1 MKLGFKQIIIIFLV
15 ALLGGACGT
24 YGIYELTYKTV
35 DSSTSSDTASSI
47 TSEVQYSNTTTG
59 VYESVIEKALD
70 SVVEITSK
78 SEGQSSYF
86 GQTYSST
93 SLGSGVIISED
104 GYIVTNNHVVESA
117 TNVSVALSNGD
128 SYDATIVGT
137 DAKTDLALLKI
148 DATGLSY
155 SKLVDSDTLK
165 LGQEVVAIGNSLGKG
180 TSSTNGII
188 SALNREVTINN
199 YTMDLIQTNASV
211 NSGNSGG
218 GLFDLNG
225 NLVGIVNAKI
235 SSSASYSSSNATVEG
250 MGYAIPSNTVSTIV
264 EQLKN
269 NGYVKNRATLGV
281 KVITDSNYLEY
292 YGVTNSGALVGEVVE
307 NGAAAKAGI
316 KAGDLIIAINDT
328 KVSSFSDLSKQLDNY
343 QIGDTITITVSR
355 DNQIKDFEVT
365 LSESVVETET
375 ESK

>member
-24 YGIYELTYKTV
+24 YGIYELTYKTT
-35 DSSTSSDTASSI
+35 DTNSSSDTSSI
-47 TSEVQYSNTTTG
+47 TTEVQYSNNETG
-59 VYESVIEKALD
+59 VYEKVIAKAID

-78 SEGQSSYF
+78 SESQTSFF

-117 TNVSVALSNGD
+117 SDVSISLSSGET
-128 SYDATIVGT
+128 YDATIIGT

-235 SSSASYSSSNATVEG
+235 SSSASSSSSNATVEG
-250 MGYAIPSNTVSTIV
+250 MGYAIPANTVSTIV

-269 NGYVKNRATLGV
+269 NGYVKDRATLGV

>member
-24 YGIYELTYKTV
+24 YGIYELTYSKVSESTN
-35 DSSTSSDTASSI
+35 STSSV
-47 TSEVQYSNTTTG
+47 TSEVQYSNETTG
-59 VYESVIEKALD
+59 IYEAVIEKAID

-117 TNVSVALSNGD
+117 SDVSVALNNGD
-128 SYDATIVGT
+128 SYDATIIGT

-155 SKLVDSDTLK
+155 SKLVDSDALK

-235 SSSASYSSSNATVEG
+235 SSSASSVSSNATVEG
-250 MGYAIPSNTVSTIV
+250 MGYAIPANTVSKIV

-269 NGYVKNRATLGV
+269 NGYVKDRATLGV

-316 KAGDLIIAINDT
+316 EAGDLIIAINDT
-328 KVSSFSDLSKQLDNY
+328 KVSSFSDLSKELDNY
-343 QIGDTITITVSR
+343 QIGDKITITVSR
-355 DNQIKDFEVT
+355 NNQIKDFEVT
-365 LSESVVETET
+365 LEESAVET

>member
-15 ALLGGACGT
+15 ALLGGACGA

-35 DSSTSSDTASSI
+35 DTNSSSSNTSSI
-47 TSEVQYSNTTTG
+47 TTEVQYSNNEAG
-59 VYESVIEKALD
+59 VYEKVIAKAID

-78 SEGQSSYF
+78 SESQTSFFGQS
-86 GQTYSST
+86 YSST

-117 TNVSVALSNGD
+117 TNVSITLNNGET
-128 SYDATIVGT
+128 YDATIVGT

-148 DATGLSY
+148 DANGLSY
-155 SKLVDSDTLK
+155 SKLVDSDTLN

-235 SSSASYSSSNATVEG
+235 SSSASSSSSNATVEG

-269 NGYVKNRATLGV
+269 NGYVKDRATLGV
-281 KVITDSNYLEY
+281 KIITDSNYLEY

-307 NGAAAKAGI
+307 NGAASKAGI
-316 KAGDLIIAINDT
+316 EAGDLIIAINDT

-343 QIGDTITITVSR
+343 QIGDKITITVSR
-355 DNQIKDFEVT
+355 NDQIKDFEVT
-365 LSESVVETET
+365 LEESVVETET

>member
-35 DSSTSSDTASSI
+35 DTNSSSSNASSI
-47 TSEVQYSNTTTG
+47 TTEVQYSNNEAG
-59 VYESVIEKALD
+59 VYEKVIAKAID

-78 SEGQSSYF
+78 SENQTSFFGQS
-86 GQTYSST
+86 YSST

-117 TNVSVALSNGD
+117 TNVSITLNNGET
-128 SYDATIVGT
+128 YDATIVGT

-148 DATGLSY
+148 DANDLSY
-155 SKLVDSDTLK
+155 SKLVDSDTLN

-235 SSSASYSSSNATVEG
+235 SSSASSSSSNATVEG

-269 NGYVKNRATLGV
+269 NGYVKDRATLGV
-281 KVITDSNYLEY
+281 KIITDSNYLEY

-307 NGAAAKAGI
+307 NSAASKAGI
-316 KAGDLIIAINDT
+316 EAGDLIIAINDT

-343 QIGDTITITVSR
+343 QIGDKITITVSR
-355 DNQIKDFEVT
+355 NDQIKDFEVT
-365 LSESVVETET
+365 LEESVVETET

>member
-15 ALLGGACGT
+15 ALLGGACGA

-35 DSSTSSDTASSI
+35 DTNSSSSNTSSI
-47 TSEVQYSNTTTG
+47 TTEVQYSNNEAG
-59 VYESVIEKALD
+59 VYEKVIAKAID

-78 SEGQSSYF
+78 SESQTSFFGQS
-86 GQTYSST
+86 YSST

-117 TNVSVALSNGD
+117 TNVSITLNNGET
-128 SYDATIVGT
+128 YDATIVGT

-148 DATGLSY
+148 DANDLSY
-155 SKLVDSDTLK
+155 SKLVDSDTLN

-235 SSSASYSSSNATVEG
+235 SSSASSSSSNATVEG

-269 NGYVKNRATLGV
+269 NGYVKDRATLGV
-281 KVITDSNYLEY
+281 KIITDSNYLEY

-307 NGAAAKAGI
+307 NSAASKAGI
-316 KAGDLIIAINDT
+316 EAGDLIIAINDT

-343 QIGDTITITVSR
+343 QIGDKITITVSR
-355 DNQIKDFEVT
+355 NDQIKDFEVT
-365 LSESVVETET
+365 LEESVVETET

>member
-35 DSSTSSDTASSI
+35 DTNSSNSNTSSI

-59 VYESVIEKALD
+59 VYEAVIEKAID
-70 SVVEITSK
+70 SVVEITSQ
-78 SEGQSSYF
+78 SESQASYF

-117 TNVSVALSNGD
+117 TNVSVALNNGD
-128 SYDATIVGT
+128 TYDATIIGT

-235 SSSASYSSSNATVEG
+235 SSSASSSSSNATVEG

-269 NGYVKNRATLGV
+269 NGYVKDRATLGV

-307 NGAAAKAGI
+307 NGAAQKAGI
-316 KAGDLIIAINDT
+316 EAGDLIIAINDT

-365 LSESVVETET
+365 LEESVVETET

>member
-24 YGIYELTYKTV
+24 YGIYELTYKNTSTNTN
-35 DSSTSSDTASSI
+35 SSSNTTI

-59 VYESVIEKALD
+59 VYEQVIAKAID
-70 SVVEITSK
+70 SVVEITS
-78 SEGQSSYF
+78 SSQSQTSYF

-117 TNVSVALSNGD
+117 TNVSVSLSNGET
-128 SYDATIVGT
+128 YDATIIGT

-148 DATGLSY
+148 EATGLAY
-155 SKLVDSDTLK
+155 SKLVDSDTLN

-235 SSSASYSSSNATVEG
+235 SSSLSSSTSSTTVEG
-250 MGYAIPSNTVSTIV
+250 MGYAIPANTVSTIV

-269 NGYVKNRATLGV
+269 NGYVKDRATLGV
-281 KVITDSNYLEY
+281 KVITDSSYLQY

-307 NGAAAKAGI
+307 NGAAEKAGI
-316 KAGDLIIAINDT
+316 QAGDLIIAINDT

-355 DNQIKDFEVT
+355 DDQIKTFEVT
-365 LSESVVETET
+365 LEESIVETET

>member
-35 DSSTSSDTASSI
+35 DTNSSSSNTSSI
-47 TSEVQYSNTTTG
+47 TTEVQYSNNEAG
-59 VYESVIEKALD
+59 VYEKVIAKAID

-78 SEGQSSYF
+78 SESQTSFFGQS
-86 GQTYSST
+86 YSST

-117 TNVSVALSNGD
+117 TNVSITLNNGET
-128 SYDATIVGT
+128 YDATIVGT

-148 DATGLSY
+148 DANGLSY
-155 SKLVDSDTLK
+155 SKLVDSDTLN

-235 SSSASYSSSNATVEG
+235 SSSASSTSSNATVEG

-269 NGYVKNRATLGV
+269 NGYVKDRATLGV
-281 KVITDSNYLEY
+281 KIITDSNYLEY

-307 NGAAAKAGI
+307 NGAASKAGI
-316 KAGDLIIAINDT
+316 EAGDLIIAINDT

-343 QIGDTITITVSR
+343 QIGDKITITVSR
-355 DNQIKDFEVT
+355 NDQIKDFEVT
-365 LSESVVETET
+365 LEESVVETET

>member
-15 ALLGGACGT
+15 ALLGGACGA

-35 DSSTSSDTASSI
+35 DTNSSSNNTSSI
-47 TSEVQYSNTTTG
+47 TTEVQYSNNEAG
-59 VYESVIEKALD
+59 VYEKVIAKAID

-78 SEGQSSYF
+78 SESQTSFFGQS
-86 GQTYSST
+86 YSST

-117 TNVSVALSNGD
+117 TNVSITLNNGET
-128 SYDATIVGT
+128 YDATIVGT

-148 DATGLSY
+148 DANGLSY
-155 SKLVDSDTLK
+155 SKLVDSDTLN

-188 SALNREVTINN
+188 SALNREITINN

-235 SSSASYSSSNATVEG
+235 SSSVSSGSSNATVEG

-269 NGYVKNRATLGV
+269 NGYVKDRATLGV
-281 KVITDSNYLEY
+281 KIITDSNYLEY
-292 YGVTNSGALVGEVVE
+292 YGATNSGALVGEVVE
-307 NGAAAKAGI
+307 NGAASKAGI
-316 KAGDLIIAINDT
+316 EAGDLIIAINDT

-343 QIGDTITITVSR
+343 QIGDKITITVSR
-355 DNQIKDFEVT
+355 NDQIKDFEVT
-365 LSESVVETET
+365 LEESVVETET

>member
-15 ALLGGACGT
+15 ALLGGACGA

-35 DSSTSSDTASSI
+35 DTNSSSSNTSSI
-47 TSEVQYSNTTTG
+47 TTEVQYSNNEAG
-59 VYESVIEKALD
+59 VYEKVIAKAID

-78 SEGQSSYF
+78 SESQTSFFGQS
-86 GQTYSST
+86 YSST

-117 TNVSVALSNGD
+117 TNVSITLNNGET
-128 SYDATIVGT
+128 YDATIVGT

-148 DATGLSY
+148 DANDLSY
-155 SKLVDSDTLK
+155 SKLVDSDTLN

-235 SSSASYSSSNATVEG
+235 SSSASSSSSNATVEG

-269 NGYVKNRATLGV
+269 NGYVKDRATLGV
-281 KVITDSNYLEY
+281 KIITDSNYLEY

-307 NGAAAKAGI
+307 NGAASKAGI
-316 KAGDLIIAINDT
+316 EAGDLIIAINDT

-343 QIGDTITITVSR
+343 QIGDKITITVSR
-355 DNQIKDFEVT
+355 NDQIKDFEVT
-365 LSESVVETET
+365 LEESVVETET

>member
-35 DSSTSSDTASSI
+35 DTNSSSSNTSSI
-47 TSEVQYSNTTTG
+47 TTEVQYSNNEAG
-59 VYESVIEKALD
+59 VYEKVIAKAID

-78 SEGQSSYF
+78 SESQTSFFGQS
-86 GQTYSST
+86 YSST

-117 TNVSVALSNGD
+117 TNVSITLNNGET
-128 SYDATIVGT
+128 YDATIVGT

-148 DATGLSY
+148 DANDLSY
-155 SKLVDSDTLK
+155 SKLVDSDTLN

-235 SSSASYSSSNATVEG
+235 SSSASSSSSNATVEG

-269 NGYVKNRATLGV
+269 NGYVKDRATLGV
-281 KVITDSNYLEY
+281 KIITDSNYLEY

-307 NGAAAKAGI
+307 NSAASKAGI
-316 KAGDLIIAINDT
+316 EAGDLIIAINDT

-343 QIGDTITITVSR
+343 QIGDKITITVSR
-355 DNQIKDFEVT
+355 NDQIKDFEVT
-365 LSESVVETET
+365 LEESVVETET

>member
-35 DSSTSSDTASSI
+35 DTNSSSSNASSI
-47 TSEVQYSNTTTG
+47 TTEVQYSNNEAG
-59 VYESVIEKALD
+59 VYEKVIAKAID

-78 SEGQSSYF
+78 SESQTSFFGQS
-86 GQTYSST
+86 YSST

-117 TNVSVALSNGD
+117 TNVSITLNNGET
-128 SYDATIVGT
+128 YDATIVGT

-148 DATGLSY
+148 DANDLSY
-155 SKLVDSDTLK
+155 SKLVDSDTLN

-235 SSSASYSSSNATVEG
+235 SSSASSSSSNATVEG

-269 NGYVKNRATLGV
+269 NGYVKDRATLGV
-281 KVITDSNYLEY
+281 KIITDSNYLEY

-307 NGAAAKAGI
+307 NSAASKAGI
-316 KAGDLIIAINDT
+316 EAGDLIIAINDT

-343 QIGDTITITVSR
+343 QIGDKITITVSR
-355 DNQIKDFEVT
+355 NDQIKDFEVT
-365 LSESVVETET
+365 LEESVVETET

>member
-35 DSSTSSDTASSI
+35 DTNSSSSNTSSI
-47 TSEVQYSNTTTG
+47 TTEVQYSNNEAG
-59 VYESVIEKALD
+59 VYEKVIAKAID

-78 SEGQSSYF
+78 SESQTSFFGQS
-86 GQTYSST
+86 YSST

-117 TNVSVALSNGD
+117 TNVSITLNNGET
-128 SYDATIVGT
+128 YDATIVGT

-148 DATGLSY
+148 DANDLSY
-155 SKLVDSDTLK
+155 SKLVDSDTLN

-235 SSSASYSSSNATVEG
+235 SSSASSTSSNATVEG

-269 NGYVKNRATLGV
+269 NGYVKDRATLGV
-281 KVITDSNYLEY
+281 KIITDSNYLEY

-307 NGAAAKAGI
+307 NGAASKAGI
-316 KAGDLIIAINDT
+316 EAGDLIIAINDT

-343 QIGDTITITVSR
+343 QIGDKITITVSR
-355 DNQIKDFEVT
+355 NDQIKDFEVT
-365 LSESVVETET
+365 LEESVVETET

>member
-15 ALLGGACGT
+15 ALLGGACGA

-35 DSSTSSDTASSI
+35 DTNSSSSNTSSI
-47 TSEVQYSNTTTG
+47 TTEVQYSNNEAG
-59 VYESVIEKALD
+59 VYEKVIAKAID

-78 SEGQSSYF
+78 SESQTSFFGQS
-86 GQTYSST
+86 YSST

-117 TNVSVALSNGD
+117 TNVSITLNNGET
-128 SYDATIVGT
+128 YDATIVGT

-148 DATGLSY
+148 DANGLSY
-155 SKLVDSDTLK
+155 SKLVDSDTLN

-235 SSSASYSSSNATVEG
+235 SSSASSTSSNATVEG

-269 NGYVKNRATLGV
+269 NGYVKDRATLGV
-281 KVITDSNYLEY
+281 KIITDSNYLEY

-307 NGAAAKAGI
+307 NSAASKAGI
-316 KAGDLIIAINDT
+316 EAGDLIIAINDT

-343 QIGDTITITVSR
+343 QIGDKITITVSR
-355 DNQIKDFEVT
+355 NDQIKDFEVT
-365 LSESVVETET
+365 LEESVVETET

>member
-35 DSSTSSDTASSI
+35 DTNSSSSNTSSI

-59 VYESVIEKALD
+59 VYETVIEKAID

-78 SEGQSSYF
+78 SESQASYF

-117 TNVSVALSNGD
+117 TNVSVALNNGD
-128 SYDATIVGT
+128 TYDATIIGT

-235 SSSASYSSSNATVEG
+235 SSSASSTSSNATVEG

-269 NGYVKNRATLGV
+269 NGYVKDRATLGV

-307 NGAAAKAGI
+307 NGAAQKAGI
-316 KAGDLIIAINDT
+316 EAGDLIIAINDT

-365 LSESVVETET
+365 LEESAVETET

>member
-35 DSSTSSDTASSI
+35 DTNSSSNNTSSI
-47 TSEVQYSNTTTG
+47 TTEVQYSNNEAG
-59 VYESVIEKALD
+59 VYEKVIAKAID

-78 SEGQSSYF
+78 SESQTSFFGQS
-86 GQTYSST
+86 YSST

-117 TNVSVALSNGD
+117 TNVSITLNNGET
-128 SYDATIVGT
+128 YDATIVGT

-148 DATGLSY
+148 DANDLSY
-155 SKLVDSDTLK
+155 SKLVDSDTLN

-235 SSSASYSSSNATVEG
+235 SSSASSTSSNATVEG

-269 NGYVKNRATLGV
+269 NGYVKDRATLGV
-281 KVITDSNYLEY
+281 KIITDSNYLEY

-307 NGAAAKAGI
+307 NGAASKAGI
-316 KAGDLIIAINDT
+316 EAGDLIIAINDT

-343 QIGDTITITVSR
+343 QIGDKITITVSR
-355 DNQIKDFEVT
+355 NDQIKDFEVT
-365 LSESVVETET
+365 LEESVVETET